1 MGKIAITTTTFG
13 KYDER
18 PLKLLEE
25 YGLEVVLN
33 PYGRTLK
40 KDEVI
45 EFCKGAIGVI
55 AGTEILDIDTLEC
68 LTKTYSQSSG
78 LRPQSLKVISRCGSG
93 LANVDLDTAKRLG
106 IKVFNTPDA
115 PIVAVA
121 ELTVGLILNLLRKV
135 CWMDR
140 NLRNEQWEK
149 MMGNLLNKKK
159 VGIKGLGRIGKK
171 VAELL
176 RPFGCEIA
184 YADPYVSDGLLGMKR
199 LSFDDLLG
207 WADIITIHV
216 SVKDRLV
223 GEKEFQLMKK
233 GAWLVNT
240 SRGGVVDEK
249 VLYEHLKNGYLSGA
263 ALDVFEEEPYKGPLK
278 ELDNIIITPH
288 IGSYAREARVK
299 MEMETV
305 ENLLKGLEAT

>member
-1 MGKIAITTTTFG
+1 MEKIVITTTTFS
-13 KYDER
+13 KYDEK
-18 PLKLLEE
+18 PLKLLKE
-25 YGLEVVLN
+25 YGLEVLLN
-33 PYGRTLK
+33 PYGRQLK
-40 KDEVI
+40 KGEVI
-45 EFCKGAIGVI
+45 ELCKDVIGIV
-55 AGTEILDIDTLEC
+55 AGVETLDAEVMEK
-68 LTKTYSQSSG
+68 LTK
-78 LRPQSLKVISRCGSG
+78 LKVISRCGSG

-184 YADPYVSDGLLGMKR
+184 YADPFVDDGLLGMKR

-249 VLYEHLKNGYLSGA
+249 VLYEHLKNGYLAGA
-263 ALDVFEEEPYKGPLK
+263 ALDVFEEEPYAGPIK
-278 ELDNIIITPH
+278 ELNNVIVTPH
-288 IGSYAREARVK
+288 IGSYAKEARV
-299 MEMETV
+299 EMEIQTV
-305 ENLLKGLEAT
+305 ENLFKGLKNGV

>member
-1 MGKIAITTTTFG
+1 MEKIAITTTTFG

-68 LTKTYSQSSG
+68 LTKTYSQSSV
-78 LRPQSLKVISRCGSG
+78 LSPQSLKVISRCGSG

-249 VLYEHLKNGYLSGA
+249 VLYEHLKNGYLAGA
-263 ALDVFEEEPYKGPLK
+263 ALDVFEEEPYAGPIK
-278 ELDNIIITPH
+278 ELDNVIVTPH
-288 IGSYAREARVK
+288 IGSYAKEARV
-299 MEMETV
+299 EMEIQTV
-305 ENLLKGLEAT
+305 ENLFKGLRH

>member
-1 MGKIAITTTTFG
+1 MEKIAITTTTFG

-68 LTKTYSQSSG
+68 LTKTYSQSSC
-78 LRPQSLKVISRCGSG
+78 LRPQTLKVISRCGSG

-249 VLYEHLKNGYLSGA
+249 VLYEHLKNGYLAGA
-263 ALDVFEEEPYKGPLK
+263 ALDVFEEEPYAGPIK
-278 ELDNIIITPH
+278 ELDNVIVTPH
-288 IGSYAREARVK
+288 IGSYAKEARVE
-299 MEMETV
+299 MEMQTV
-305 ENLLKGLEAT
+305 ENLFKGLRH

>member
-68 LTKTYSQSSG
+68 LTKTYSQSSV
-78 LRPQSLKVISRCGSG
+78 LSPQSLKVISRCGSG

-249 VLYEHLKNGYLSGA
+249 VLYEHLKNGYLAGA
-263 ALDVFEEEPYKGPLK
+263 ALDVFEEEPYAGPIK
-278 ELDNIIITPH
+278 ELDNVIVTPH
-288 IGSYAREARVK
+288 IGSYAKEARV
-299 MEMETV
+299 EMEIQTV
-305 ENLLKGLEAT
+305 ENLFKGLRH

>member
-1 MGKIAITTTTFG
+1 MEKIVITTTTFS
-13 KYDER
+13 KYDEK
-18 PLKLLEE
+18 PLKLLKE
-25 YGLEVVLN
+25 YGLEVLLN
-33 PYGRTLK
+33 PYGRQLK
-40 KDEVI
+40 KGEVI
-45 EFCKGAIGVI
+45 ELCKDVIGIV
-55 AGTEILDIDTLEC
+55 AGVETLDAEVMEK
-68 LTKTYSQSSG
+68 LTK
-78 LRPQSLKVISRCGSG
+78 LKVISRCGSG

-159 VGIKGLGRIGKK
+159 VGIKGFGRIGKK

-184 YADPYVSDGLLGMKR
+184 YADPFVDDGLLGMKR

-223 GEKEFQLMKK
+223 GKKEFQLMKK

-249 VLYEHLKNGYLSGA
+249 VLYEHLKNGYLAGA
-263 ALDVFEEEPYKGPLK
+263 ALDVFEEEPYAGPIK
-278 ELDNIIITPH
+278 ELDNVIVTPH
-288 IGSYAREARVK
+288 IGSYAKEARVE
-299 MEMETV
+299 MEMQTV
-305 ENLLKGLEAT
+305 ENLFKGLRH

>member
-1 MGKIAITTTTFG
+1 MEKIAITTTTFG

-249 VLYEHLKNGYLSGA
+249 VLYEHLKNGYLAGA
-263 ALDVFEEEPYKGPLK
+263 ALDVFEEEPYAGPIK
-278 ELDNIIITPH
+278 ELDNVIVTPH
-288 IGSYAREARVK
+288 IGSYAKEARVE
-299 MEMETV
+299 MEMQTV
-305 ENLLKGLEAT
+305 ENLFKGLRH